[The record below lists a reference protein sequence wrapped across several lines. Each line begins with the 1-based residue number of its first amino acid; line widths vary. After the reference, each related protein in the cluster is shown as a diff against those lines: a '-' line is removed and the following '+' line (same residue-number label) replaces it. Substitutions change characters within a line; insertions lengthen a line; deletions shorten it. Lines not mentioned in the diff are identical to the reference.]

1 MQIGHRLLNKLRAIR
16 RGLKNIVI
24 FLPKFIFAIK
34 YPFFRRINN
43 DTGKRDKDYL
53 YTWYDYIP
61 RGWQKAFGKDLAKEL
76 KKALKEDGTYN
87 SFDFYDI
94 KEKYGTLRLD
104 AYSCTDK
111 VDEIL
116 RKYEYLSYYRCQ
128 NCGKPIKYQTQGWI
142 GYYCDKCIVTLHK
155 QNTKRSNSIRKRN
168 KEPLVDWRKTFD
180 ISNYKRVIETIDPLS
195 EILKYPNQCF
205 QCTKGADAIIG
216 DKEYSFYT
224 VDARLENDIKY
235 LDYEVEIKE

>member
-1 MQIGHRLLNKLRAIR
+1 MQIRHKLNKALIAIR

-34 YPFFRRINN
+34 YPFFRRIII

-76 KKALKEDGTYN
+76 KKALKEDGAYD
-87 SFDFYDI
+87 SFAFYDI

-104 AYSCTDK
+104 AFSCTDK
-111 VDEIL
+111 VDDIL

-128 NCGKPIKYQTQGWI
+128 NCGKPIKYQTKGWI
-142 GYYCDKCIVTLHK
+142 GYYCDKCIVTIHK
-155 QNTKRSNSIRKRN
+155 QNVKSSNRIRKRN
-168 KEPLVDWRKTFD
+168 KESLVDWRKTFNMD
-180 ISNYKRVIETIDPLS
+180 HYERVIETIEPLS
-195 EILKYPNQCF
+195 EILNNPNF
-205 QCTKGADAIIG
+205 FNCTKGADTTIG

-224 VDARLENDIKY
+224 INTTFENDIKY